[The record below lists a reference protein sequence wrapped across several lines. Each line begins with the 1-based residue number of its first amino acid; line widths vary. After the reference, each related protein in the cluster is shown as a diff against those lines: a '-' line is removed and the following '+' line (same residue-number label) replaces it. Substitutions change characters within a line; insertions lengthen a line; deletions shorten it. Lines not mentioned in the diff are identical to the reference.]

1 MVKKWQKQLEKFSH
15 IGGLTDIIKDL
26 VLNNLSE
33 YDVIKLSGYRDLY
46 RIRKG
51 KIRIIFRKN
60 STEVEIVK
68 IDCRGDVY
76 KGI

>member
-15 IGGLTDIIKDL
+15 IWWLTDIIKDL

-33 YDVIKLSGYRDLY
+33 YDVIKLSWYRDLY
-46 RIRKG
+46 RIRKW

-68 IDCRGDVY
+68 IDCRWDVY
-76 KGI
+76 KWI